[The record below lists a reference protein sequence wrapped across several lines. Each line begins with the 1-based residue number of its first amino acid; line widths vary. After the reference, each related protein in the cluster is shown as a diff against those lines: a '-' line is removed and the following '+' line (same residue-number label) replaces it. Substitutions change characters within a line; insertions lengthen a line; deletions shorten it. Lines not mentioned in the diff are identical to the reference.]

1 MEKLNKNNYDL
12 LYAAIWMLWTKTD
25 LLFIYSYDPPPI
37 FHFKKC
43 VWYSQLLGRR
53 IVNQRIEVRCIVYDA
68 ETFVHDLQLYRPGSD
83 AALPNLKK
91 SRRVSIA
98 GGDRKKGGFWFIYPS
113 NTFPI
118 KEMF

>member
-1 MEKLNKNNYDL
+1 MVGVHERAQMGRKLEYVWIPRIDNSGEGVGYFNMGSYG
-12 LYAAIWMLWTKTD
+12 TT
-25 LLFIYSYDPPPI
+25 LF
-37 FHFKKC
+37 
-43 VWYSQLLGRR
+43 
-53 IVNQRIEVRCIVYDA
+53 N
-68 ETFVHDLQLYRPGSD
+68 RPGSD

>member
-1 MEKLNKNNYDL
+1 MTNLPKDEEELTCLTSTLNKRN
-12 LYAAIWMLWTKTD
+12 
-25 LLFIYSYDPPPI
+25 
-37 FHFKKC
+37 
-43 VWYSQLLGRR
+43 
-53 IVNQRIEVRCIVYDA
+53 
-68 ETFVHDLQLYRPGSD
+68 RPGSD

-98 GGDRKKGGFWFIYPS
+98 GGDRKKGGFSFIYPS